1 MIKTTILV
9 RVEGDGLSA
18 EATYELGTH
27 EHIDNQ
33 EAVDRHA
40 NKVLSSLDIVD
51 MIKAL
56 ADEAVQSANRPAD
69 TEDDVPNEVSDVK
82 EAQEQKTEAD
92 NV

>member
-9 RVEGDGLSA
+9 RVEGDGVSA

-51 MIKAL
+51 MIKSL
-56 ADEAVQSANRPAD
+56 ADEAVQGEDRLAD
-69 TEDDVPNEVSDVK
+69 AEDDVPNEISDVK
-82 EAQEQKTEAD
+82 ETQEQKTEAG
-92 NV
+92 NG